1 MYEKIKTEMK
11 AWLKDYNDIF
21 QLQEEFLLSLL
32 NKFKDTAIGKERGY
46 ASIKSIEQFQE
57 IIHLPA
63 GEFDRYILTKT
74 KAGEWTLGQ
83 MKLPHLTDRQD
94 FIRFF

>member
-1 MYEKIKTEMK
+1 MNI
-11 AWLKDYNDIF
+11 
-21 QLQEEFLLSLL
+21 LQPL
-32 NKFKDTAIGKERGY
+32 
-46 ASIKSIEQFQE
+46 Q

-74 KAGEWTLGQ
+74 KAGEWNPGQ

-94 FIRFF
+94 FIRFFQSKGKGVSKL